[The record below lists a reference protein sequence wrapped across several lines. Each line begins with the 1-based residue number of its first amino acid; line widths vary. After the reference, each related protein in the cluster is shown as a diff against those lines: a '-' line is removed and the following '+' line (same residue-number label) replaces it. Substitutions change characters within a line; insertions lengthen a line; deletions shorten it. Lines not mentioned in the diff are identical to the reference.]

1 MNFLTTSNPNYTR
14 IMKPFLT
21 HKPLALALSLGASLT
36 VSAQISNQTTAIRI
50 SEDEVNLQDKYMSA
64 VVQFQIGKLEGSAK
78 LFQQVLDKNAKCDA
92 CAFQLARVYTLM
104 GENQK
109 AIDYAKR
116 AVAMDG
122 ANKWYKMSL
131 AESLEKI
138 GKDKEAADIYK
149 SLVEANAFDADYSRE
164 VYFRWVY
171 CYVRLGEPQ
180 KAIKILEDL
189 EKKMGIS
196 EDITNK
202 KVTVYEA
209 LGDKKKA
216 VLEIKKLADK
226 FPQVIEYQL
235 LAADYFMK
243 IGEKTSG
250 TDFYQRVLK
259 IDPSNSKALLATSAS
274 QKPAT
279 GGDAAYLVS
288 LKDLFKKPEIKIDDK
303 IKTFLPYAQKI
314 AEGKDKSLAIAGLE
328 LAQII
333 ELVHPS
339 EAKSYSLSGD
349 MYYYNGKTSEAIEK
363 YKKCTQLNKSIYPV
377 WEQLMYAQEELGL
390 YDDLLATSEQA
401 TDLFPNQA
409 MTFFFNGTAN
419 EKKGKLAE
427 AVSSLEQ
434 VLIMASKKPALK
446 HDALVE
452 LGVTHSKSKAYDRA
466 DRAFDEALKLNNKSS
481 IAMIKFAISLQQRGM
496 AEKAKLLADEALKIS
511 LESDPSVLELY
522 GDYIFKSGNK
532 EDAVKYWTKAK
543 ERGAKS
549 SGLEKKIVERNFVE

>member
-1 MNFLTTSNPNYTR
+1 MNFFPRYTPFILAMSMGTS
-14 IMKPFLT
+14 
-21 HKPLALALSLGASLT
+21 LSI
-36 VSAQISNQTTAIRI
+36 SAQISNQTTAIRI
-50 SEDEVNLQDKYMSA
+50 SEEEVNLQDKYMSA
-64 VVQFQIGKLEGSAK
+64 VVQLQIGKLEGAAK
-78 LFQQVLDKNAKCDA
+78 LFQQVLDKNVKCDA

-116 AVAMDG
+116 AVVLDAN
-122 ANKWYKMSL
+122 NKWYKMSL

-149 SLVEANAFDADYSRE
+149 GMIETNAFDTDYNRE
-164 VYFRWVY
+164 VYFRWAY
-171 CYVRLGEPQ
+171 CFVRLGEPL
-180 KAIKILEDL
+180 KAIKILDDL
-189 EKKMGIS
+189 EKKTGLS
-196 EDITNK
+196 EDISNK

-216 VLEIKKLADK
+216 ALEIKKLADK
-226 FPQVIEYQL
+226 FPQTIDYQH

-243 IGEKTSG
+243 IGDKPTAME
-250 TDFYQRVLK
+250 FYQRILK
-259 IDPSNSKALLATSAS
+259 IDPNNSKALLATTAT

-279 GGDAAYLVS
+279 GGDAAYLNS
-288 LKDLFKKPEIKIDDK
+288 LKDLFKKPDIKIDDK

-314 AEGKDKSLAIAGLE
+314 AEGHDKALAAAGLE

-333 ELVHPS
+333 EQVHPN

-349 MYYYNGKTSEAIEK
+349 MLYYNGKTAEAIEK

-377 WEQLMYAQEELGL
+377 WEQLMYAQDEMGL
-390 YDDLLATSEQA
+390 YDELLLSSEQA
-401 TDLFPNQA
+401 MDLFPNQA
-409 MTFFFNGTAN
+409 PTFFFNGLAN
-419 EKKGKLAE
+419 EKKGKLTD

-434 VLIMASKKPALK
+434 AILMSSKKPALK

-452 LGVTHSKSKAYDRA
+452 LGVTHSKSKTYDRA
-466 DRAFDEALKLNNKSS
+466 DKAFEDALKLNNKSS
-481 IAMIKFAISLQQRGM
+481 MAMIKSALSFQQRGM
-496 AEKAKLLADEALKIS
+496 VDKAKPLADEALKIS

-522 GDYIFKSGNK
+522 GDFIFKSGNK
-532 EDAVKYWTKAK
+532 EEAVKYWTKAK

-549 SGLEKKIVERNFVE
+549 SGLEKKIAARNLIE